1 MLVTSRGDAV
11 QVVLQV
17 DHQDQCA
24 LMAAGWGSDGFA
36 RPEPFAPLE
45 LAAACHD
52 EGWREWEAAPE
63 IDGEGR
69 PLDFVELDRARHT
82 DLYRDGI
89 AAAVARD
96 PRAGL
101 LVAMHGRGL
110 YQSRLGLDGPPRP
123 PDELTEPGRAFV
135 REQLALEDRLR
146 AGLGGGARLER
157 WAWAAYRLLQTWDT
171 LSLYLIWGGLPQ
183 GRSRSLGMV
192 PRRVGD
198 QGVDVRLSPAGA
210 DTAIA
215 DPFPFAGRS
224 LALPVR
230 ARTIEDRRYADDDD
244 LRAAL
249 AAAAC
254 EEREYRVVAGTE
266 H

>member
-1 MLVTSRGDAV
+1 VLVTRRGDAL

-24 LMAAGWGSDGFA
+24 LMAGAWGGGGFA
-36 RPEPFAPLE
+36 RPEPYEPLE
-45 LAAACHD
+45 TAAACHD
-52 EGWREWEAAPE
+52 EGWRAWETAPE
-63 IDGEGR
+63 VDGEGR
-69 PLDFVELDRARHT
+69 PLDFVDLDRGVHT
-82 DLYRDGI
+82 ALYRQGI
-89 AAAVARD
+89 AAAVERD

-110 YQSRLGLDGPPRP
+110 YQSRLGIDGPPRP
-123 PDELTEPGRAFV
+123 PDELAEPARSFV
-135 REQLALEDRLR
+135 SEQLALEEHLR

-183 GRSRSLGMV
+183 GRERTLGMV

-198 QGVDVRLSPAGA
+198 PGAGLRLTPAGA
-210 DTAIA
+210 DTALA
-215 DPFPFAGRS
+215 EPFPFTDRS
-224 LALPVR
+224 VALPVR
-230 ARTIEDRRYADDDD
+230 ARTIEDRRYAGADD

-249 AAAAC
+249 AASPW
-254 EEREYRVVAGTE
+254 EEREYRVVAG
-266 H
+266 

>member
-1 MLVTSRGDAV
+1 VLVTRRGDAL

-24 LMAAGWGSDGFA
+24 LMAASWGAAGFA
-36 RPEPFAPLE
+36 RPEPYGPLE
-45 LAAACHD
+45 TAAACHD
-52 EGWREWEAAPE
+52 EGWRPWEAAPE
-63 IDGEGR
+63 VDGEGR
-69 PLDFVELDRARHT
+69 PLDFVDLDRGTHT
-82 DLYRDGI
+82 ALYRRGI
-89 AAAVARD
+89 AAAVERD

-123 PDELTEPGRAFV
+123 PEELEEPGRGFV
-135 REQLALEDRLR
+135 REQLELEARLR

-183 GRSRSLGMV
+183 GRRRTLGMV

-198 QGVDVRLSPAGA
+198 PGVDLRLTPAGA
-210 DTAIA
+210 DTALA
-215 DPFPFAGRS
+215 EPFPFTERPV
-224 LALPVR
+224 ALPVR
-230 ARTIEDRRYADDDD
+230 ARTIDDRRYTDADD
-244 LRAAL
+244 LCAAL
-249 AAAAC
+249 AAAPW
-254 EEREYRVVAGTE
+254 EQREYRLVAGRD
-266 H
+266 